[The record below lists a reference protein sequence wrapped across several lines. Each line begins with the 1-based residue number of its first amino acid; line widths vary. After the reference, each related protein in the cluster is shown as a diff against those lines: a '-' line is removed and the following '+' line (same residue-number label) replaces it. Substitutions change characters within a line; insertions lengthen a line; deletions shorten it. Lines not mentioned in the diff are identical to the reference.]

1 MRNLEAKFR
10 LASLADARRRAL
22 AIGYTYRDTLRQRDT
37 FFRVARGKLK
47 LREEGGKGSLI
58 HYGRIATSSLQLS
71 NYEIVPVADP
81 ENTRAILAAALGVVA
96 VVRKERVLLTRA
108 NVRLHLD
115 RVEGLGEFG
124 ELEAVVAEGDDPED
138 SRASIDETLTALG
151 ISADELI
158 DVSYFELAAHASPR
172 E

>member
-10 LASLADARRRAL
+10 LSSLGDARERAL
-22 AIGYTYRDTLRQRDT
+22 AIGYTYRGTLHQRDT

-47 LREEGGKGSLI
+47 LREEGGRGSLI
-58 HYGRIATSSLQLS
+58 HYGRTETGALQLS
-71 NYEIVPVADP
+71 SYQIVSVAEP

-96 VVRKERVLLTRA
+96 EVRKERILLVRA

-124 ELEAVVAEGDDPED
+124 ELEAVIAEGDDPEN
-138 SRASIDETLTALG
+138 SRGSVDETLAALG
-151 ISADELI
+151 IAREELI
-158 DVSYFELAAHASPR
+158 DVSYFELAGRGSRPD
-172 E
+172 